1 MKTIHA
7 IYQKGVFR
15 PTEPVDLP
23 EGTTVRIV
31 PEPPAEP
38 EPTPVQVEA
47 KRRVSE
53 ILARRYDGGE
63 PGNILETHNDHQ
75 P

>member
-7 IYQKGVFR
+7 IYENGVFR
-15 PTEPVDLP
+15 PTEAVDLP
-23 EGTTVRIV
+23 EGTTVRLM
-31 PEPPAEP
+31 PEPLAEP

-47 KRRVSE
+47 RRRVHE
-53 ILARRYDGGE
+53 ILSRSYDGGE
-63 PGNILETHNDHQ
+63 PGNVLETHNDHQ